1 MGGWRNN
8 LNESGVKTMTKPRSR
23 ATLNP
28 TPEQKMARNEGRL
41 SRLPLAIEQ
50 AKTPEK
56 KASLQ
61 AEYDRRVAELEAD
74 IAQKQELLNKV
85 KN

>member
-1 MGGWRNN
+1 
-8 LNESGVKTMTKPRSR
+8 
-23 ATLNP
+23 
-28 TPEQKMARNEGRL
+28 MARNEGRL